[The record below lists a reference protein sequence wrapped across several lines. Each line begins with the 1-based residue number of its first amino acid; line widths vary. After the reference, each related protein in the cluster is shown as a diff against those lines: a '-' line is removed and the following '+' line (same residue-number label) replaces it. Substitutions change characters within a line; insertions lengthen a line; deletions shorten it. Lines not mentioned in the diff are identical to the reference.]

1 MRYNM
6 SFKSVN
12 EVEKFRYD
20 DCCIIKIK
28 DIEADLVLEVEAL
41 IVKGNNSQN
50 TNYTESYA
58 DVTQIIFKDAT
69 IVKGIK
75 DGMRRYDADDNLIEE
90 IKDIDLD
97 DTTLNQLCNNLS
109 GMYLQGIECVKD
121 VDDYVLFVEKA
132 NEDPYDTLPSDTYQI
147 NVHCGDVIVK
157 WDRYL
162 NKVQQM

>member
-1 MRYNM
+1 M
-6 SFKSVN
+6 SYKSVN

-20 DCCIIKIK
+20 DCCVIKRK
-28 DIEADLVLEVEAL
+28 DTEADLVLEVEAL

-109 GMYLQGIECVKD
+109 GMYLQGIERVKD
-121 VDDYVLFVEKA
+121 ADDYVLLVEKA

>member
-1 MRYNM
+1 M

-20 DCCIIKIK
+20 DCCIIKRK

-75 DGMRRYDADDNLIEE
+75 DGMRRYDADD
-90 IKDIDLD
+90 
-97 DTTLNQLCNNLS
+97 
-109 GMYLQGIECVKD
+109 
-121 VDDYVLFVEKA
+121 YVLFVEKA